1 MLIKINVLSLHQN
14 NKLFNFIF
22 MERNIDEKIAIIRKS
37 LENRSHKSIIND
49 ICNYID
55 ENNVEEIAWMF
66 DIELLEDE

>member
-1 MLIKINVLSLHQN
+1 MK
-14 NKLFNFIF
+14 
-22 MERNIDEKIAIIRKS
+22 ENIDEKIAVIKKC

-66 DIELLEDE
+66 DIELPEDE